1 MAEQNQQPT
10 QETKVET
17 PNQQPTVET
26 AEPATNEKE
35 VVKEEVVVQ
44 EVPKP
49 APKVEYPTKAAK
61 PQPVQQPKPQ
71 VKDTVSKDAGDFQAT
86 INKLRVSGTPSEV
99 ALIVAFDNYIEN
111 MKPGA
116 PLDSNTGV
124 SFQYKLWNA
133 MFRAIEESPAQEFN
147 KLWGIIVAYFR
158 EHHKGVF
165 GGRYVNRFSEY
176 WTRSLDELAA
186 FQQLTNLLD
195 VVITNPQNVNKL
207 VSIHRVVEKGFTE
220 VGRGRLISL
229 YS

>member
-1 MAEQNQQPT
+1 MSEQNQQPT
-10 QETKVET
+10 EETKVET
-17 PNQQPTVET
+17 PAQEPKVEAT
-26 AEPATNEKE
+26 EPVAEKE
-35 VVKEEVVVQ
+35 AAKEEVVVQ
-44 EVPKP
+44 EAPKP
-49 APKVEYPTKAAK
+49 APKVEYPTKVTK

-71 VKDTVSKDAGDFQAT
+71 VKNTVSKDVSDFQGT

-111 MKPGA
+111 MKPGV

-133 MFRAIEESPAQEFN
+133 LFRVIEESPAQEFN

-158 EHHKGVF
+158 EYHGGVL
-165 GGRYVNRFSEY
+165 GGRYVNRFAEY

-220 VGRGRLISL
+220 VGRGRLIGL